1 MEFLIH
7 CWQKC
12 NLVLSPEVE
21 HSVYRDSA
29 YSSLEETSI
38 KEKILH
44 IYKGSIYQKIHNT
57 ISNSKNWKQLKSS
70 FIGKWINK
78 VHIHTIKYYP

>member
-1 MEFLIH
+1 MELE
-7 CWQKC
+7 C

-21 HSVYRDSA
+21 RSIYCDSA
-29 YSSLEETSI
+29 NSSLEETSI

-44 IYKGSIYQKIHNT
+44 IYKGNIYKKKKKIYNT

-70 FIGKWINK
+70 FIGKGINK
-78 VHIHTIKYYP
+78 VHIHIIKYYT

>member
-1 MEFLIH
+1 MELE
-7 CWQKC
+7 C

-21 HSVYRDSA
+21 HSIYCDSA
-29 YSSLEETSI
+29 NSSLEETSI

-44 IYKGSIYQKIHNT
+44 IYKGNIYKKICNT

-70 FIGKWINK
+70 FIGKGINK
-78 VHIHTIKYYP
+78 VHIHKIKYDP